1 MNVLRRAIQ
10 ASLLVG
16 VVGTTA
22 FAQSLGD
29 AKKAIDAEKFQEAKT
44 ILKKLIASDAAKGE
58 NYFYL
63 GNIYLRDDYV
73 DSAKASYTKGVAS
86 EASYPLN
93 YVGLGAVDLESKNAA
108 AAKANF
114 DKAISLAKRKD
125 NSPYLY
131 IGKAYTNA
139 DPADY
144 TAAIANLEKAKE
156 INEKDAEVF
165 LALGDAYRGSKK
177 NSEAFGAY
185 RTAYDMDKS
194 LLRAEI
200 EQGILIKQSK
210 AFQESAD
217 KFKSVLAVNANYAP
231 AYRELAETYYLWAKA
246 EPQQYDARIKEA
258 LGYYTKYLD
267 MTDRSL
273 ESRMRYA
280 DFLVLSGE
288 YKALEA
294 EAQEMIKQDKANP
307 RIYRYLGYSL
317 YENGNFTGSVQALK
331 DFMSKVDPKR
341 VIAQDYL
348 YLGQAQLKAG
358 DSTGV
363 VSLAKAVEIDSAYAE
378 PISELAKAQFS
389 ERKYGLSADLYALA
403 VKNAASKTYLFDYFY
418 LGMAN
423 YFDYATK
430 TPEAQKASR
439 ADLVEADSAFSL
451 VSLKSPSTA
460 DAYLYRA
467 RTNRLLD
474 DDANPK
480 GLMVP
485 HFEKYIE
492 VIAAKPDGLADA
504 RNKKNLVE
512 AYNNLG
518 AYYIRNDQAKA
529 KDLFNK
535 AIALDPA
542 NEYALSVLKTLK

>member
-1 MNVLRRAIQ
+1 MNVLRRALQ
-10 ASLLVG
+10 AGLLVG

-44 ILKKLIASDAAKGE
+44 ILKKLIASEAAKGE

-73 DSAKASYTKGVAS
+73 DSAKSAYTKGISA
-86 EASYPLN
+86 EAAYPLN
-93 YVGLGAVDLESKNAA
+93 YVGLGAVDLEAKNAA

-144 TAAIANLEKAKE
+144 ASAIASLEKAKE

-185 RTAYDMDKS
+185 RTAFDMDKT

-258 LGYYTKYLD
+258 LQYYTKYLD
-267 MTDRSL
+267 LTDRSL

-280 DFLVLSGE
+280 DFLVLAGE
-288 YKALEA
+288 YKSLEA

-317 YENGNFTGSVQALK
+317 YENGNYTGSVQALK

-378 PISELAKAQFS
+378 PISEIAKTQFS

-430 TPEAQKASR
+430 TPAAQKASR
-439 ADLVEADSAFSL
+439 NVLVKADSAFSL
-451 VSLKSPSTA
+451 VSQKSPSTA

-518 AYYIRNDQAKA
+518 AYYIRTDQSKA
-529 KDLFNK
+529 KELLNK
-535 AIALDPA
+535 AVALDPA

>member
-1 MNVLRRAIQ
+1 MNIIRRAIQ
-10 ASLLVG
+10 GSLLLG

-29 AKKAIDAEKFQEAKT
+29 AKKAIDAEQYQQAKT
-44 ILKKLIASDAAKGE
+44 ILKKLIATQPTSGE

-63 GNIYLRDDYV
+63 GNVYLKDDYI
-73 DSAKASYTKGVAS
+73 DSAKATFTKGISSNA
-86 EASYPLN
+86 EYALN
-93 YVGLGAVDLESKNAA
+93 YVGLGTIDLEAKNPS
-108 AAKANF
+108 AAKVNF

-139 DPADY
+139 EPADNASALTY
-144 TAAIANLEKAKE
+144 LEKAKA

-165 LALGDAYRGSKK
+165 LAMGDAYRGDKK

-185 RTAYDMDKS
+185 RTAFDMDKS

-200 EQGILIKQSK
+200 EQGKLVKQSK
-210 AFQESAD
+210 AFQESVD
-217 KFKSVLAVNANYAP
+217 KFKSVLAINANYAP

-258 LGYYTKYLD
+258 LQYYTKYLD
-267 MTDRSL
+267 LTDRSL

-280 DFLVLSGE
+280 DFLVLAGE

-317 YENGNFTGSVQALK
+317 FENGNYAGSVQAMK

-341 VIAQDYL
+341 IIAQDYL

-363 VSLAKAVEIDSAYAE
+363 ANLTKAVAIDSAYAE
-378 PISELAKAQFS
+378 PISELAKAEFS
-389 ERKYGLSADLYALA
+389 ARKYGLSADLYELA

-423 YFDYATK
+423 YFDYASK
-430 TPEAQKASR
+430 TPAAQKSSR
-439 ADLVEADSAFSL
+439 ETLIKADSAFSL
-451 VSLKSPSTA
+451 VSQKSPSTA

-474 DDANPK
+474 DDQNSK

-485 HFEKYIE
+485 HFQKYIE
-492 VIAAKPDGLADA
+492 VVLAKPDGLTDV

-512 AYNNLG
+512 SYNNLG
-518 AYYIRNDQAKA
+518 AYYLKTDQAKS
-529 KDLFNK
+529 KELFNK
-535 AIALDPA
+535 AIALDPT
-542 NEYALSVLKTLK
+542 NEYALSALNTLK

>member
-1 MNVLRRAIQ
+1 MNIIRRAIQ
-10 ASLLVG
+10 ASLLLG

-29 AKKAIDAEKFQEAKT
+29 AKKAIDAEQYQQAKT
-44 ILKKLIASDAAKGE
+44 ILKKLIASQPTSGE

-63 GNIYLRDDYV
+63 GNVYLKDDYT
-73 DSAKASYTKGVAS
+73 DSAKATFNKGVSSDA
-86 EASYPLN
+86 EYALN
-93 YVGLGAVDLESKNAA
+93 YVGLGTLDLGAKNPT
-108 AAKANF
+108 AAKAKF
-114 DKAISLAKRKD
+114 DKAISLVKRKD

-139 DPADY
+139 VPADY
-144 TAAIANLEKAKE
+144 ASALANLTKAKE
-156 INEKDAEVF
+156 INEKDAEVY
-165 LALGDAYRGSKK
+165 LAMGDAYRGDKK

-185 RTAYDMDKS
+185 RTAYDMDKT

-200 EQGILIKQSK
+200 EQGKLIKQSK

-217 KFKSVLAVNANYAP
+217 KFKSILAINAKYAP
-231 AYRELAETYYLWAKA
+231 AYRELAETYYLWAKS

-258 LGYYTKYLD
+258 LQYYTKYLD
-267 MTDRSL
+267 LTDRSL

-280 DFLVLSGE
+280 DFLVLAGE
-288 YKALEA
+288 YKSLEA
-294 EAQEMIKQDKANP
+294 EAQQMIQMDKANP

-317 YENGNFTGSVQALK
+317 YENGNYAGSVQAMK
-331 DFMSKVDPKR
+331 DFMSKVDPER
-341 VIAQDYL
+341 IIANDYL
-348 YLGQAQLKAG
+348 YLGKAQLKAG

-363 VSLAKAVEIDSAYAE
+363 VNLTKAVDIDSAYAE
-378 PISELAKAQFS
+378 PISELAKTEFS
-389 ERKYGLSADLYALA
+389 ARKYGLSAELYELA

-423 YFDYATK
+423 YFDYASK
-430 TPEAQKASR
+430 TPAVQKTSKEA
-439 ADLVEADSAFSL
+439 LVRADSAFSL
-451 VSLKSPSTA
+451 VSQKSPSTA

-474 DDANPK
+474 DDQNSK

-492 VIAAKPDGLADA
+492 IILAKPDGLTDV

-512 AYNNLG
+512 SYNNLG
-518 AYYIRNDQAKA
+518 AYFLKTDQAKS
-529 KDLFNK
+529 KELFNK
-535 AIALDPA
+535 AIALDPT
-542 NEYALSVLKTLK
+542 NEYALSVLNTLK